1 MKQEI
6 GRKQRNSTLI
16 TISRGPSQ
24 YIGQKTVVRDVNVEL
39 RSYCP
44 EKFNEIIKLDDI
56 SYQEIMYSLQVDIN
70 RDNIFKAG
78 EGTGKSGSFFFFS
91 HDDRFLIK
99 TLKGQE
105 KQTMINMIDDFVQ
118 HIKTSNN
125 KSLIARIYGMFTI
138 HTESLN
144 PIDFIIM
151 QNTSNLLKK
160 EN

>member
-1 MKQEI
+1 
-6 GRKQRNSTLI
+6 
-16 TISRGPSQ
+16 
-24 YIGQKTVVRDVNVEL
+24 VNVEL

-105 KQTMINMIDDFVQ
+105 K
-118 HIKTSNN
+118 
-125 KSLIARIYGMFTI
+125 
-138 HTESLN
+138 
-144 PIDFIIM
+144 
-151 QNTSNLLKK
+151 
-160 EN
+160 